1 MKFIRVL
8 IFLIFNSIL
17 WSLINSVKNNTNQNE
32 LNEGIDHA
40 TVNSQI
46 QYDETLNPTPKI
58 TKKHKTGINEE
69 EKKLNRNK
77 YMRDYYQKHK
87 NKRQEQQLNYYQ
99 KNKEKIK
106 ERKSSAEFIEN
117 RREYD
122 QKYYNINK
130 EKRKED
136 MRKYRQK
143 KKNEKEILKNKS
155 LNLTIV
161 QSNIDEGTSF
171 VNPPKNNFGNKGK
184 LPVVCEENS
193 QTEEENLFLQEEKE
207 DELGTQADEKNQIV
221 AENPNKVTE
230 NKINLND
237 KFYPFDLNEKPEDE

>member
-32 LNEGIDHA
+32 LNEGSDHA
-40 TVNSQI
+40 TVNPQI
-46 QYDETLNPTPKI
+46 QYNATLNPTPNLSN
-58 TKKHKTGINEE
+58 KHKTGINEE

-87 NKRQEQQLNYYQ
+87 NKIQGQQLNYQRNFAGY
-99 KNKEKIK
+99 KEYK
-106 ERKSSAEFIEN
+106 
-117 RREYD
+117 REYD

-130 EKRKED
+130 EKRKEV

-143 KKNEKEILKNKS
+143 KKNEKEILKNDG
-155 LNLTIV
+155 LNLKTV
-161 QSNIDEGTSF
+161 QSGIDEGTSF

-184 LPVVCEENS
+184 LPVVCEETF
-193 QTEEENLFLQEEKE
+193 QT
-207 DELGTQADEKNQIV
+207 
-221 AENPNKVTE
+221 
-230 NKINLND
+230 
-237 KFYPFDLNEKPEDE
+237 